1 MTFPNSFELFLLLLL
16 VLYLLDPRS
25 SEGWRA
31 TLASHAGGEARWFR
45 RATLVTS
52 PAGSDLYWQAT
63 LAASHGGGE
72 PQWWQAAV
80 AAPWSLYRAHRRVLP
95 LLA

>member
-1 MTFPNSFELFLLLLL
+1 MCGPFNGYELLALLII

-31 TLASHAGGEARWFR
+31 TLASHAGGEVVASHGG
-45 RATLVTS
+45 AELQ
-52 PAGSDLYWQAT
+52 WQAT
-63 LAASHGGGE
+63 VVASHGGGE
-72 PQWWQAAV
+72 PQWWQATAV
-80 AAPWSLYRAHRRVLP
+80 APWSLYRAHRRVLP